1 VRLLAGLFLSFAV
14 AAVVGLGS
22 TFFAL
27 TQGTAFGAFTI
38 GAWTSWPR
46 TGTVN
51 IDPYARATAAR
62 SGALPVGSG
71 DGVAF
76 FASVDDSGRALDGR
90 CDVVVAGAAPQAR
103 FWTITLY
110 DHDGR
115 LVPNSLKRH
124 GFTSQEMIRRTDGTF
139 EIALAPRARSGI
151 WLPTGG
157 VEHYVLVF
165 RLYDTPVGVATRSG
179 RETPMPSIT
188 TRDCP

>member
-1 VRLLAGLFLSFAV
+1 MRLLAGLFLSFAV
-14 AAVVGLGS
+14 AAAVGLGS
-22 TFFAL
+22 TFFTL

-76 FASVDDSGRALDGR
+76 FASADDSGRALDGR
-90 CDVVVAGAAPQAR
+90 CDVMVAGAAPQAR

-110 DHDGR
+110 DQDGR

-139 EIALAPRARSGI
+139 EIALAPRARSGT

-179 RETPMPSIT
+179 RETPMPSII